1 MAKVYKGAGTKVARL
16 PGIQPELDVAAM
28 KVMLRAKA
36 EAAASIRTG
45 HYESSFEIKRVPGKR
60 GVTDR
65 LVVNN
70 DEGSVAIEYGHVT
83 PASRRSPGRFVPGKF
98 ILTRAVNG
106 G

>member
-1 MAKVYKGAGTKVARL
+1 MSKVYKGTGTKVAKL
-16 PGIQPELDVAAM
+16 PGVQPELDVAAM

-36 EAAASIRTG
+36 EAAQSAKTH
-45 HYESSFEIKRVPGKR
+45 HYESSFEIKRVKGPK

-70 DEGSVAIEYGHVT
+70 DEGSLAIEYGHMT
-83 PASRRSPGRFVPGKF
+83 PASKTSPGRFVPGKF
-98 ILTRAVNG
+98 ILTKAVNG